1 MPECHRCGECCR
13 RGGPTLMQED
23 APLLREG
30 WLPLDAVVCL
40 RAGEWARH
48 DGGGSQ
54 TTAFVPGK
62 DNVAPLSVEML
73 KLAGAG
79 DSVHPWRCRYLD
91 SADGV
96 SVCTVH
102 AHRPL
107 QCRTLFCRDT
117 APLEQLM
124 ERGNFLHREQLFAL
138 LAEREPRAA
147 LWAQLAR
154 AHEEACSAVEYFR
167 CCAETSDT
175 ARARRAEME
184 RYDRA
189 FRELCVERQAL
200 APDLLPLVL
209 GRPLAA
215 LPRP

>member
-1 MPECHRCGECCR
+1 MPECRRCGECCR
-13 RGGPTLMQED
+13 RGGPTLMRED
-23 APLLREG
+23 AALVREG
-30 WLPLDAVVCL
+30 VFPLAGIVCL

-48 DGGGSQ
+48 DGGGSH
-54 TTAFVPGK
+54 TTNAAPGK

-79 DSVHPWRCRYLD
+79 DSAHPWRCRYLG
-91 SADGV
+91 STDGL

-107 QCRTLFCRDT
+107 QCRTLFCTHT

-124 ERGNFLHREQLFAL
+124 ERGDFLNREQLFAL

-154 AHEEACSAVEYFR
+154 AHEEACSAADYFR
-167 CCAETSDT
+167 CCAGTSDE

-189 FRELCVERQAL
+189 FRQLCVERQAL
-200 APDLLPLVL
+200 EPDLLPLVL